1 LLSIVGEFS
10 NLDSCRMMNYPAKR
24 MYMPL
29 KCISSLRIQL
39 FVCSICRYYYRSNHF
54 TLKSR
59 AALLLKFHSLICDH
73 APELAKLI
81 VSENG
86 KNITEALADIAKGNE
101 TVEYACSLASLVPG
115 KQMRV
120 SSDVYCQDRRDPV
133 GIVGSIVPFNFPFM
147 VVSP

>member
-1 LLSIVGEFS
+1 
-10 NLDSCRMMNYPAKR
+10 
-24 MYMPL
+24 MPL
-29 KCISSLRIQL
+29 KCSSCRIQL
-39 FVCSICRYYYRSNHF
+39 FYGPFCRHRSKDF

-59 AALLLKFHSLICDH
+59 AALLLKFHSLIRDH
-73 APELAKLI
+73 APELAELI

-120 SSDVYCQDRRDPV
+120 SSDVYCQDCRDPI

-147 VVSP
+147 VVST